1 MIVGYDDNEEHF
13 IIRNSWG
20 SSWGLN
26 GYFYMPYNFILNPQL
41 AMDFGLFH
49 WWKGDT
55 CMICSEYT
63 HVELAHTIICK
74 LLKGDASTFISVEQI
89 KEALKTNWVQIDTKR
104 NGFGEIVGYD
114 YTLQTRNEKTI

>member
-1 MIVGYDDNEEHF
+1 
-13 IIRNSWG
+13 
-20 SSWGLN
+20 
-26 GYFYMPYNFILNPQL
+26 
-41 AMDFGLFH
+41 
-49 WWKGDT
+49 
-55 CMICSEYT
+55 MICSEYT